1 MKKDI
6 DFLVVDCPSSYNMII
21 GWLALNKFKAST
33 STYYLKMKFPMEN
46 GVGEVWGDQA
56 FAQECY
62 QAVLAAE
69 ENHTWIVKEAK
80 PEKNHEEELEE
91 IQLEE
96 ADRTKITKIGAR
108 LEPEMKS
115 KVTQFLGDNQDV
127 FDWTHEDM
135 LGIEKEVIVHHLSVD
150 PMQKLVQQKRR
161 VFSQG
166 FYCYKVMPFELRNT
180 RATYQS

>member
-1 MKKDI
+1 M
-6 DFLVVDCPSSYNMII
+6 
-21 GWLALNKFKAST
+21 
-33 STYYLKMKFPMEN
+33 
-46 GVGEVWGDQA
+46 
-56 FAQECY
+56 
-62 QAVLAAE
+62 LAAE

-127 FDWTHEDM
+127 FDWTM
-135 LGIEKEVIVHHLSVD
+135 KICLALK
-150 PMQKLVQQKRR
+150 KK
-161 VFSQG
+161 
-166 FYCYKVMPFELRNT
+166 
-180 RATYQS
+180 